1 MCYVSRRLAQETH
14 NWVLLWVLT
23 CTKPFRHSS
32 SLFSKLSQLG
42 MLGYASLCCNVP
54 AAFTVLWPHANLP
67 CLNLWPNQ
75 RMPFHA
81 VVLFFFTGAMKSK
94 TSLAVSLGWGKF
106 SPLRSS
112 QDCQLSLTKHDVF
125 LHLPTLLLVYHSWN
139 GFLFSRERRW
149 HNCIDVSVDSYLPK
163 KNHQETRGSVRAK
176 SQLPPSSSMSLALSQ
191 DYFCFATP

>member
-1 MCYVSRRLAQETH
+1 MSPVDLHRRLITGFSYGFSLAQNHSDTH
-14 NWVLLWVLT
+14 PHSFPSSVNLACLVMPVFVAMCLL
-23 CTKPFRHSS
+23 H
-32 SLFSKLSQLG
+32 
-42 MLGYASLCCNVP
+42 SLCCGP
-54 AAFTVLWPHANLP
+54 
-67 CLNLWPNQ
+67 
-75 RMPFHA
+75 MPTCPVWTCDLTKGCHFM
-81 VVLFFFTGAMKSK
+81 LLFCFFFTGAMKSK